1 MFSVGVLL
9 CGLKMRAALA
19 ENEVHTLKEQLEN
32 VKCQKIVK
40 ESNNN
45 NSNNNNNI
53 NSSTSPSILNNNN
66 NSINGNSLSSS
77 INSINN
83 NNTTST
89 TTTTSSSAS
98 SSSSASISASAATTT
113 TTTTTST
120 SETGSELVDS
130 SEVSERLGRKTPM
143 EEIIMSKEKEV
154 RGASILSSAT
164 SLSLKEAAEVSK
176 LIEDISRLQA
186 ALSGVK
192 EASAAQMHAMEEQLE
207 QKNRLIHRLELKLEH
222 SSLEEVKRDFHHV
235 EEAWLRPSVHPH
247 TSWPPFDPHRATW
260 PHLDATNG
268 PASHPHTRSMRDG
281 RLGPEGLALPPR
293 SLESLLADR
302 SKPDHELKIPTSEF
316 GKQMHDV
323 YGQLPHMGPT
333 HLHPPLRPHFP
344 PPLAPPPMA
353 SPLPPLGAH
362 PPPGTPLHHL
372 FGEEWRRSLERS
384 AQERHHMNS
393 GQMSPDSGG
402 GVVERSDSRDSPL
415 GDVNM
420 KSPSSLV
427 NGFPHETKS
436 PFQPRDD
443 RSPFKEEISPLAF
456 KFEDRITGESLIPKG
471 DPMEARLQEIL
482 RFNMEKYCQQN
493 LDTLNLARRV
503 RELLSIHNIGQ
514 RLFAK
519 YILGL
524 SQGTVSELLSK
535 PKCWDKLTEKGR
547 DSYRKMHA
555 WATDENAIFLL
566 KSLIP
571 KKACRRKPDAC
582 LMPNGQYSTSS
593 LWPTTRTCIRP
604 VYLIVNPHS
613 VHKGC

>member
-77 INSINN
+77 INSSINN

-89 TTTTSSSAS
+89 TTTTSSSA

-281 RLGPEGLALPPR
+281 RLGRKDSPCPLLPGKPFGSQQARPR
-293 SLESLLADR
+293 AQD
-302 SKPDHELKIPTSEF
+302 PDF
-316 GKQMHDV
+316 GVRKAMYDV
-323 YGQLPHMGPT
+323 YGQLPHGPDT
-333 HLHPPLRPHFP
+333 PTPLRPHLP
-344 PPLAPPPMA
+344 SPRPAPMA
-353 SPLPPLGAH
+353 SGAPPAWHPSTTCLGRR
-362 PPPGTPLHHL
+362 
-372 FGEEWRRSLERS
+372 RRSLERS

-393 GQMSPDSGG
+393 AGQMSPDSGAG
-402 GVVERSDSRDSPL
+402 FERSDL
-415 GDVNM
+415 
-420 KSPSSLV
+420 
-427 NGFPHETKS
+427 ET
-436 PFQPRDD
+436 
-443 RSPFKEEISPLAF
+443 
-456 KFEDRITGESLIPKG
+456 
-471 DPMEARLQEIL
+471 L
-482 RFNMEKYCQQN
+482 R
-493 LDTLNLARRV
+493 
-503 RELLSIHNIGQ
+503 
-514 RLFAK
+514 
-519 YILGL
+519 
-524 SQGTVSELLSK
+524 
-535 PKCWDKLTEKGR
+535 
-547 DSYRKMHA
+547 
-555 WATDENAIFLL
+555 WAT
-566 KSLIP
+566 
-571 KKACRRKPDAC
+571 
-582 LMPNGQYSTSS
+582 
-593 LWPTTRTCIRP
+593 
-604 VYLIVNPHS
+604 
-613 VHKGC
+613 